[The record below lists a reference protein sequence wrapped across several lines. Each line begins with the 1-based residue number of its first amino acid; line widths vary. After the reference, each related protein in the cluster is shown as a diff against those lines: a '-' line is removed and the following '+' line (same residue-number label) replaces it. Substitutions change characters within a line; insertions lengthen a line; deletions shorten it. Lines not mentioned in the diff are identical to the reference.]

1 MDTTQPSNSTPL
13 HPEQNRLKEK
23 LTPLETFDGTDLANN
38 PPGDSTPWPN
48 SVSQRT
54 VWDHEIKIS
63 MLQKALNLDLLKEMV
78 SQVDT
83 DNNVEYCTKLSMI
96 ENKLLQEKAIQNFG
110 QRFTSTAPRTTTT
123 ASADAMDWQPSTTYL
138 ASHANVT
145 ITGKPFGVSGI
156 TGADDAERRT
166 QGVCINCAKPGHIA
180 SRCTDSFIPVKR
192 SHVRPECLRPACKAP
207 EPSSNVLDIPEK
219 TQYHEN
225 PRSPIQMA
233 DSIRKRNMPTSTDSL
248 LNNVLHAKHI
258 VLEALGSHN
267 YRLDT
272 PPSIHD
278 VFHSNLL
285 QRAATDSLPSEN
297 EEIRNERMNHHCQ
310 ELPPT
315 HPPNLSQCSTRH
327 HLVRLKQRYQGSA
340 STTEAMPQ
348 SSLHNSLTTE
358 APPSRL

>member
-23 LTPLETFDGTDLANN
+23 LTPLETFDGTDLANT

-83 DNNVEYCTKLSMI
+83 DNNVEYCTKLRMI

-145 ITGKPFGVSGI
+145 TTGKPFGVSGI

-192 SHVRPECLRPACKAP
+192 SVRA
-207 EPSSNVLDIPEK
+207 S
-219 TQYHEN
+219 
-225 PRSPIQMA
+225 
-233 DSIRKRNMPTSTDSL
+233 
-248 LNNVLHAKHI
+248 HA
-258 VLEALGSHN
+258 
-267 YRLDT
+267 
-272 PPSIHD
+272 
-278 VFHSNLL
+278 
-285 QRAATDSLPSEN
+285 
-297 EEIRNERMNHHCQ
+297 
-310 ELPPT
+310 
-315 HPPNLSQCSTRH
+315 
-327 HLVRLKQRYQGSA
+327 SA
-340 STTEAMPQ
+340 Q
-348 SSLHNSLTTE
+348 E
-358 APPSRL
+358 APKDPQEKRIEGTHSEQGKE